1 MLRSL
6 YGKLAIVLMLLFF
19 AIGAA
24 FIAATEQMLEGRRL
38 LELAADLIIG
48 AIAFSLLAALI
59 VFNLLTRRLRLLAAQ
74 MDAFRARGLSQPTC
88 GLSANPEGDEID
100 RLVMAF
106 QEMSDRMAAQVRALE
121 QSEEQRRELLANVS
135 HDLRTP
141 LASMQGYL
149 EILLLKHG
157 TLPAEEE
164 RSYLEIAAK
173 HSDRLG
179 KLVRDL
185 FELTKLEAHDI
196 LLMPRTCWC
205 ASATPAAELRRRIWP
220 RSSIATTA
228 STAASSAAR
237 AMPVSAWRS
246 PAGSSNCTAGTSPW
260 TALPVSEP
268 LFVSTCLPCGAP
280 STRPLDREG
289 AFAPASDCVAIRLA
303 GHGFSGPCFRLT
315 AAPVTGH
322 TLGGRVEFPVH
333 DMDCSALKL
342 SMRNFLATGWTVARF
357 PWVTADSQ
365 GRSTP
370 ADYRDFK

>member
-6 YGKLAIVLMLLFF
+6 YGRLAVVLMLLFF

-74 MDAFRARGLSQPTC
+74 MDAFRARGLSQPPR

-106 QEMSDRMAAQVRALE
+106 QEMSDRIAAQVRALE
-121 QSEEQRRELLANVS
+121 HNDEQRRELLANVS

-196 LLMPRTCWC
+196 HPQAEAFPLTELVQDVLQKFLLTAEQRGLRLEHHF
-205 ASATPAAELRRRIWP
+205 ASAVPPVRADIGMIERVLENMIENAIHHTPAGGAVRIELDADAEHVLVRISDTGRGIAPEDLAQVFDRYYRVDRSEFGSAGNAGLGLAITRRI
-220 RSSIATTA
+220 
-228 STAASSAAR
+228 
-237 AMPVSAWRS
+237 VE
-246 PAGSSNCTAGTSPW
+246 
-260 TALPVSEP
+260 L
-268 LFVSTCLPCGAP
+268 
-280 STRPLDREG
+280 
-289 AFAPASDCVAIRLA
+289 
-303 GHGFSGPCFRLT
+303 H
-315 AAPVTGH
+315 
-322 TLGGRVEFPVH
+322 GGRIDV
-333 DMDCSALKL
+333 DSAPGVGTT
-342 SMRNFLATGWTVARF
+342 FRF
-357 PWVTADSQ
+357 DL
-365 GRSTP
+365 P
-370 ADYRDFK
+370 AVR